1 MVKVML
7 AFPSASR
14 PTRTR
19 LIVFSGLP
27 EQLGSSYTNNLQ
39 LSVWLHNSRDADPH
53 VDPAFLNLRIRIPFF
68 SFPVLLLIKSEAG
81 TTRLQTLQG
90 SILSHD
96 DSIVSVHGRS
106 SSVPTIPTT
115 YS

>member
-27 EQLGSSYTNNLQ
+27 EQLGSSYANTSQ
-39 LSVWLHNSRDADPH
+39 ISACFYKSR
-53 VDPAFLNLRIRIPFF
+53 VEIRIKK
-68 SFPVLLLIKSEAG
+68 IG
-81 TTRLQTLQG
+81 ILQF
-90 SILSHD
+90 
-96 DSIVSVHGRS
+96 
-106 SSVPTIPTT
+106 
-115 YS
+115 

>member
-27 EQLGSSYTNNLQ
+27 EQLGSSYTNTLQ
-39 LSVWLHNSRDADPH
+39 LSVCFYRSR
-53 VDPAFLNLRIRIPFF
+53 VEIRNKEMRIQLF
-68 SFPVLLLIKSEAG
+68 
-81 TTRLQTLQG
+81 
-90 SILSHD
+90 
-96 DSIVSVHGRS
+96 
-106 SSVPTIPTT
+106 
-115 YS
+115 

>member
-27 EQLGSSYTNNLQ
+27 EQLGSSYTNTSQ
-39 LSVWLHNSRDADPH
+39 
-53 VDPAFLNLRIRIPFF
+53 
-68 SFPVLLLIKSEAG
+68 
-81 TTRLQTLQG
+81 
-90 SILSHD
+90 
-96 DSIVSVHGRS
+96 
-106 SSVPTIPTT
+106 
-115 YS
+115 

>member
-1 MVKVML
+1 VML

-39 LSVWLHNSRDADPH
+39 LNAKADPLSAT
-53 VDPAFLNLRIRIPFF
+53 VRIQLF
-68 SFPVLLLIKSEAG
+68 
-81 TTRLQTLQG
+81 
-90 SILSHD
+90 
-96 DSIVSVHGRS
+96 
-106 SSVPTIPTT
+106 
-115 YS
+115 